1 MGMTLE
7 ACESAPR
14 NVKLKATRDDKPVV
28 PRGKR
33 NGLFQ
38 WNRHVTLF
46 SRFEDPGVA
55 EQDVT
60 CDDRNALPGSMER
73 LGRNL
78 PPTSA
83 QQSRIY
89 QLEFPKPETR
99 GLGFTLTNGSSLR
112 VKEIRPGSM
121 VALDGRLLVGDVL
134 LEVNGIIVSGL
145 RRSKVLQILWAAEG
159 TVQLTVHRDSWTVAG
174 LEPEHGHPGIT
185 METDT
190 KEEMTERRVMGRFLE
205 NSGEESPNSSC
216 LPLYMLDKAQEA
228 CDRNAFLSLQ
238 RDAASRRR
246 KDQSDEWSSEDEEG
260 VGDSDEDSSYPD
272 SPLTAENPIV
282 SEEALSNLA
291 VTSPSEN
298 SQYSGVCLRALIQ
311 NLQHQLDQQDLI
323 KEFMALEHLRPADS
337 CLVGNAPENREK
349 NRYRDILPY
358 DGTRVSVGEQQ
369 EYINASYIRMS
380 VGPSERLCYICTQG
394 PLPGTQACFWQMV
407 WENRSDVIA
416 MVTREVERGRVK
428 CHRYWPEK
436 LHEILDTGRYQLIL
450 GNYQRQDYF
459 YIRMIKMV
467 EKESGD
473 VHLVRHL
480 KFTAWPD
487 HGVPRSCHQLV
498 RFAHYMRAVHH
509 TGPVIVHCSAG
520 VGRAGV
526 LICTDVILALIAK
539 DLSINISSI
548 VREMRLQRHGMVQT
562 KEQYL
567 FCYKVWLDV
576 LQNIPALC
584 GTQWIQE
591 KAS

>member
-1 MGMTLE
+1 M
-7 ACESAPR
+7 AADRRWHRSA
-14 NVKLKATRDDKPVV
+14 
-28 PRGKR
+28 
-33 NGLFQ
+33 
-38 WNRHVTLF
+38 
-46 SRFEDPGVA
+46 S
-55 EQDVT
+55 
-60 CDDRNALPGSMER
+60 PGSRER

-78 PPTSA
+78 SPTSA
-83 QQSRIY
+83 QQSCIY

-99 GLGFTLTNGSSLR
+99 GLGFTLTGGVNGSYFR
-112 VKEIRPGSM
+112 VNDIRPGSM
-121 VALDGRLLVGDVL
+121 VAMNGRLRVGDVL
-134 LEVNGIIVSGL
+134 LEVNGIMVSGL
-145 RRSKVLQILWAAEG
+145 SRSKVLEILWAAEG
-159 TVQLTVHRDSWTVAG
+159 TVRLTVHRDGLAVAG
-174 LEPEHGHPGIT
+174 PEPEHGCPGIT
-185 METDT
+185 VGTDSE
-190 KEEMTERRVMGRFLE
+190 EEMTERQ
-205 NSGEESPNSSC
+205 ESPTSSR
-216 LPLYMLDKAQEA
+216 LPLCMLDKALEA

-238 RDAASRRR
+238 RDAASRQH
-246 KDQSDEWSSEDEEG
+246 KDQRDEWSSEDEEG
-260 VGDSDEDSSYPD
+260 EGDSDEDSLYPD
-272 SPLTAENPIV
+272 SPLTERPIV

-291 VTSPSEN
+291 VISPSEN

-323 KEFMALEHLRPADS
+323 KEFMTLEHQRPADS
-337 CLVGNAPENREK
+337 CLVGNAAENREK

-380 VGPSERLCYICTQG
+380 MGPGERLCYICTQG

-416 MVTREVERGRVK
+416 MVTREVEHGRVK
-428 CHRYWPEK
+428 CHRYWPKK
-436 LHEILDTGRYQLIL
+436 LHEVLDTGRYKLIL
-450 GNYQRQDYF
+450 DNYQRQDYF

-473 VHLVRHL
+473 IHLVRHL
-480 KFTAWPD
+480 KFAAWPD

-498 RFAHYMRAVHH
+498 CFAHYMRAVHR

-567 FCYKVWLDV
+567 FCYKVWLEV
-576 LQNIPALC
+576 LQNIPVLC
-584 GTQWIQE
+584 GTQWLQE